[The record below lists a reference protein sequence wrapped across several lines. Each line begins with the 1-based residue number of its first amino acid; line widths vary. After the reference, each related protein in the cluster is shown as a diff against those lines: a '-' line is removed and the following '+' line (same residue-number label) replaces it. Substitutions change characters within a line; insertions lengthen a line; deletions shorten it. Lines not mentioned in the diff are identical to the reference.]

1 MSSSRDGNKNDKKKN
16 KKKNVPEAVSQ
27 PGASRYNV
35 KKPTA
40 YVDHNTKTLEVVWPK
55 DSKLGDSHLNG
66 ILQRLEEKR
75 AREEAEN
82 QD

>member
-1 MSSSRDGNKNDKKKN
+1 MSSSRDGNKND

-35 KKPTA
+35 KKPVA
-40 YVDHNTKTLEVVWPK
+40 YVDHNSKTLEVVWPK